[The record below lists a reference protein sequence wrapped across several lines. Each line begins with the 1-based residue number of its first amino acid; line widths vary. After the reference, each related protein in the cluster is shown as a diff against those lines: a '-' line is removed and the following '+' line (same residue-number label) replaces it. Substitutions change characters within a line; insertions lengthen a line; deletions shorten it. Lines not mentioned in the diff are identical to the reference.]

1 MNVPYKPLLCTSSYS
16 QRHSLWGTLMDWLF
30 TRAAFHKTLPD
41 FSVNILDL
49 CSRFDKL
56 CAPRLCTYQYD
67 SLDCLVARTIMAA

>member
-1 MNVPYKPLLCTSSYS
+1 
-16 QRHSLWGTLMDWLF
+16 MDWLF